1 MRKKFSCLLIAWV
14 GLACP
19 ILCGIRAEASGPAL
33 PAGSCCEHGHTGP
46 DEKAPPSCPREEG
59 PDRCF
64 CSAHGV
70 LAEKSESLQAA
81 YLVQPLECDAVPV
94 LQSGVSQPLPD
105 VPQFALEAYRVL
117 PLLI

>member
-1 MRKKFSCLLIAWV
+1 MRKTFSCLLVAWV
-14 GLACP
+14 GFACP
-19 ILCGIRAEASGPAL
+19 VLCGIRAEASESAPGEPT
-33 PAGSCCEHGHTGP
+33 CCKHGHKGEDGP
-46 DEKAPPSCPREEG
+46 DGPSLPQDDG